1 MALLDRTILNDLGIE
16 MSDQDYELL
25 AEHFETTLR
34 TRVIGEIVEELT
46 PEQAQQLADM
56 QNASDD
62 ELLAWLQANVPDFK
76 DIVSDEVDILLGELA
91 ENSESFNN
99 GSADQGQ

>member
-1 MALLDRTILNDLGIE
+1 MALLDRTVLNDLGIE